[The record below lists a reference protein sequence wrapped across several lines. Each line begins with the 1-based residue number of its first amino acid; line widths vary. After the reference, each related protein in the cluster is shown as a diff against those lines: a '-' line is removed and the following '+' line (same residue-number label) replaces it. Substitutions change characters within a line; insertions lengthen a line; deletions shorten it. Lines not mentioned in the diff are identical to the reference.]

1 MKALVRAESWPI
13 RGGFRI
19 ARGARAA
26 ADVIVVELD
35 HEGVVGRAECVPYP
49 RYGETLDSVRALIE
63 GSAEALDARIART
76 QIQSMPAGAARNA
89 LDCALWDWEARA
101 SDTPVWSLAGLAA
114 APAPVRTMR
123 TISVASPRE
132 MGEAAKT
139 LALAEVIKVKV
150 DGGPDLA
157 RIAAVHDAA
166 PSAKL
171 VVDPN
176 EGWSAEQTSAWLP
189 ELADLGVVVLEQPL
203 PAGDDAALDSI
214 DERSVLICADE
225 SFHDRGS
232 FERVNGRYDMIN
244 LKLDKSGGLTEA
256 LRCAEEARRLA
267 MPIMVGCMVSTSLA
281 IEPALLLATGAELID
296 LDGPLLLENDRD
308 AALHDRDAGLLRP
321 SPSVWGGE

>member
-26 ADVIVVELD
+26 ADVIVVELE

-49 RYGETLDSVRALIE
+49 RYGETPDSVAALIE
-63 GSAEALDARIART
+63 SSADALDARSARA

-114 APAPVRTMR
+114 PPAPVRTMR

-157 RIAAVHDAA
+157 RIAAVHAAA

-176 EGWSAEQTSAWLP
+176 EGWSAEQTASWLP
-189 ELADLGVVVLEQPL
+189 ELADLGVAVLEQPL
-203 PAGDDAALDSI
+203 PAVEDAALEAI
-214 DERSVLICADE
+214 GERPVLICADE

-232 FERVNGRYDMIN
+232 FERMNGRYDMIN

-256 LRCAEEARRLA
+256 LLCAEEARRLG

-281 IEPALLLATGAELID
+281 IEPALLLATGAELVD
-296 LDGPLLLENDRD
+296 LDGPLLLENDREG
-308 AALHDRDAGLLRP
+308 ALHDRDAGLLRP

>member
-26 ADVIVVELD
+26 ADVIVVELE

-49 RYGETLDSVRALIE
+49 RYGETPDSVAALIE
-63 GSAEALDARIART
+63 RSAEALDARSARA

-101 SDTPVWSLAGLAA
+101 SDTPVWSLVGLAA
-114 APAPVRTMR
+114 PPAPVRTMR

-157 RIAAVHDAA
+157 RIAAVHAAA

-176 EGWSAEQTSAWLP
+176 EGWSAEQTASWLP
-189 ELADLGVVVLEQPL
+189 ELADLGVAILEQPL
-203 PAGDDAALDSI
+203 PAGEDAALEAI
-214 DERSVLICADE
+214 GERSVLICADE

-232 FERVNGRYDMIN
+232 FELMNSRYDMIN

-256 LRCAEEARRLA
+256 LLCAEEARRLG

-281 IEPALLLATGAELID
+281 IEPALLLATGAELVD
-296 LDGPLLLENDRD
+296 LDGPLLLENDREG
-308 AALHDRDAGLLRP
+308 ALHDRDAGLLRP
-321 SPSVWGGE
+321 SPSVWGGK

>member
-1 MKALVRAESWPI
+1 M
-13 RGGFRI
+13 
-19 ARGARAA
+19 
-26 ADVIVVELD
+26 VELE

-49 RYGETLDSVRALIE
+49 RYGETPDSVAALIE
-63 GSAEALDARIART
+63 RSAEALDARSARA

-101 SDTPVWSLAGLAA
+101 SDTPVWSLAGLPVP
-114 APAPVRTMR
+114 PAPVRTMR

-157 RIAAVHDAA
+157 RIAAVHAAA

-176 EGWSAEQTSAWLP
+176 EGWSAEQTASWLP
-189 ELADLGVVVLEQPL
+189 ELADLGVAVLEQPL
-203 PAGDDAALDSI
+203 PAGEDAALEAIGD
-214 DERSVLICADE
+214 RSVLICADE

-232 FERVNGRYDMIN
+232 FERMNGRYDMIN

-256 LRCAEEARRLA
+256 LLCAEEARRLG

-281 IEPALLLATGAELID
+281 IEPALLLATGAELVD
-296 LDGPLLLENDRD
+296 LDGPLLLENDREG
-308 AALHDRDAGLLRP
+308 ALHDRDAGLLRP